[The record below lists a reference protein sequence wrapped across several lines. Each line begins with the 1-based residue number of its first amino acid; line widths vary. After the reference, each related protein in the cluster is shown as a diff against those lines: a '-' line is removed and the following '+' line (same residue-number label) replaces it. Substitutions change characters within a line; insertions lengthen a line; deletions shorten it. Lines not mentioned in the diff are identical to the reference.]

1 MVMQYSEQSADVG
14 DSFEVLGDSSTYA
27 GVIGLMSGAFIG
39 GLLTYIPF
47 YKLGSLA
54 EIGRTV
60 GTAGLGGYLIVSSRS
75 RFDNYGKGMN
85 YAGTALVL
93 SAVVQAATM
102 ISPRL
107 GSMVGRYSAE
117 EYLPQSGSGSVIGQ
131 ETALHSFSDIKN
143 AEELTEGSSGY
154 PGDGGPAWD
163 FENMTVDM
171 VDRVPASD
179 AVASVVELS
188 PLGHG
193 PDQWFG
199 AEFAPTGG
207 VDQNF
212 GGVSESSATMNP
224 TDMMAADYVSSVDT
238 MGLRAQNM
246 NKSNMFVTTKYAGGN
261 AYAPPVHY
269 AAEEPMVEQ
278 SASANVQ
285 APEYFKPFTTADTDM
300 NPLASV
306 RVVSPGS
313 KTPIQW
319 YGSAEQNAV
328 GTLSH
333 HIGEGNGSV
342 LGQM

>member
-1 MVMQYSEQSADVG
+1 M
-14 DSFEVLGDSSTYA
+14 
-27 GVIGLMSGAFIG
+27 
-39 GLLTYIPF
+39 
-47 YKLGSLA
+47 
-54 EIGRTV
+54 
-60 GTAGLGGYLIVSSRS
+60 
-75 RFDNYGKGMN
+75 
-85 YAGTALVL
+85 L